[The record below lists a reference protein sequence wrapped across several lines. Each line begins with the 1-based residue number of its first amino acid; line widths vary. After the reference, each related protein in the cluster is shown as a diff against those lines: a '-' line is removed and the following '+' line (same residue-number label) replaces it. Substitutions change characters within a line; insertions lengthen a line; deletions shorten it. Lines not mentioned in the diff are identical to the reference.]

1 VPASTSLTIP
11 STTATG
17 SYYIIANADDGHSVA
32 EGLETNN
39 TRSGLAIR
47 IGPDLTQTGT
57 TAPGTA
63 GTGGTVSVSG
73 TAKNAGGG
81 AAGASATAIYIS
93 TSNWFTSSA
102 ILLGTRDV
110 PALAAGAVST
120 ASTPVTLPASLATG
134 NYYVMAVADGNNA
147 VVETSETNNASPGVL
162 VRVGPDLIISAAT
175 VPSSVVAGTT
185 GTMNTTV
192 LNQGGG
198 VAAAAATTRFYL
210 STNLSLDAS
219 DVLVGS
225 RSIGALAAGQSDAG
239 PTSIAIPAGT
249 PAGA

>member
-1 VPASTSLTIP
+1 
-11 STTATG
+11 
-17 SYYIIANADDGHSVA
+17 
-32 EGLETNN
+32 
-39 TRSGLAIR
+39 
-47 IGPDLTQTGT
+47 
-57 TAPGTA
+57 
-63 GTGGTVSVSG
+63 
-73 TAKNAGGG
+73 
-81 AAGASATAIYIS
+81 
-93 TSNWFTSSA
+93 
-102 ILLGTRDV
+102 
-110 PALAAGAVST
+110 
-120 ASTPVTLPASLATG
+120 
-134 NYYVMAVADGNNA
+134 
-147 VVETSETNNASPGVL
+147 
-162 VRVGPDLIISAAT
+162 

-249 PAGA
+249 PAGAYFVLVVADGDGVVAETSETNNIRAAYIIISGTIGGIS